1 MITLTLKDPNQ
12 CRINS
17 GANVVIKGRMVCF
30 HNVGIQMEYLII
42 AGVIAGSYWI
52 DRESRSVQLILYNGI
67 GVPFTYE
74 IVIGDMFFELFPDA
88 RDWWGEYFFRLH
100 YAG

>member
-1 MITLTLKDPNQ
+1 MITLSLKDLNQ

-17 GANVVIKGRMVCF
+17 GANVVIRERVVCF
-30 HNVGIQMEYLII
+30 HNVGIQMEFLII

-52 DRESRSVQLILYNGI
+52 DRENRSVQLILYNVVGTS
-67 GVPFTYE
+67 FTYE